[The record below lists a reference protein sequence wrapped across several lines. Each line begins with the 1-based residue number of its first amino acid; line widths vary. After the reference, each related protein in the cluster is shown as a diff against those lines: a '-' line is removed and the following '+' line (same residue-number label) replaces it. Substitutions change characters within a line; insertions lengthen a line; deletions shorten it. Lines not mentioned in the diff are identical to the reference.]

1 MMKRTLAA
9 AALLAGLAWLAVAA
23 PAPPDDGQQV
33 GPEVR
38 AKAAGIFDALAR
50 IKTERRRPS
59 PALGSAPPPEP
70 GSRSLTF
77 SEAEF
82 NAYVACRL
90 EDEKEPYVRTAEFK
104 LLADDRV
111 EGRIAIDLGSKQAA
125 GLLPQRQD
133 LLFAARFESR
143 DGMIRIL
150 MDKLFLGTQP
160 LAPAF
165 VDMIIG
171 VVSRLQGVEP
181 TSLEDWYELPTGVVR
196 LSTRS
201 GQVVVHY

>member
-1 MMKRTLAA
+1 MRKMQT
-9 AALLAGLAWLAVAA
+9 AALLVILAGLAPAA
-23 PAPPDDGQQV
+23 PAPPGGGGQV

-38 AKAAGIFDALAR
+38 AKAAGIFEALAG
-50 IKTERRRPS
+50 IKAEHRRPA
-59 PALGSAPPPEP
+59 PARGSAPPPEP
-70 GSRSLTF
+70 GSRSRAF

-82 NAYVACRL
+82 NAYIACRL
-90 EDEKEPYVRTAEFK
+90 EDDREPYVKAAEFK

-111 EGRIAIDLGSKQAA
+111 EGRITIDLGSKQAA

-133 LLFAARFESR
+133 LLLAARFESR
-143 DGMIRIL
+143 DGMIRIR
-150 MDKLFLGTQP
+150 MDKLFLGAQP

-165 VDMIIG
+165 VDMLIG
-171 VVSRLQGVEP
+171 IVSRLQGVEP

-196 LSTRS
+196 LSTRA